1 MNKKLFLFFLAAAG
15 VIILSQ
21 LTNSKSTT
29 PIPQNKAVITQTEI
43 KSASLLIDYGDDETA
58 IYNLDVGDNTSVFS
72 MLEEATREENVPLQ
86 TKKYDFGVFVESING
101 KVSTGEMAWIYFV
114 NGESGQ
120 VAADQYHITPGDT
133 VEWKYITP
141 DVE

>member
-21 LTNSKSTT
+21 LTVPKSTT
-29 PIPQNKAVITQTEI
+29 PTPQNTAIISQTEVKNAHLVI
-43 KSASLLIDYGDDETA
+43 EYDNDNFASYNTDVDEKTTAFSLLEK
-58 IYNLDVGDNTSVFS
+58 VSQK
-72 MLEEATREENVPLQ
+72 ENIPLQ

-120 VAADQYHITPGDT
+120 IAADLQKVNPGDT
-133 VEWKYITP
+133 VKWKYVAP
-141 DVE
+141 SE

>member
-21 LTNSKSTT
+21 LTVPKSTT
-29 PIPQNKAVITQTEI
+29 PTPQNTAIISQTEVKNAHLVI
-43 KSASLLIDYGDDETA
+43 EYDNDNFASYNTDVDEKTTAFSLLEK
-58 IYNLDVGDNTSVFS
+58 VSQK
-72 MLEEATREENVPLQ
+72 ENILLQ

-120 VAADQYHITPGDT
+120 IAADLQKVNPGDT
-133 VEWKYITP
+133 VKWKYVAP
-141 DVE
+141 SE